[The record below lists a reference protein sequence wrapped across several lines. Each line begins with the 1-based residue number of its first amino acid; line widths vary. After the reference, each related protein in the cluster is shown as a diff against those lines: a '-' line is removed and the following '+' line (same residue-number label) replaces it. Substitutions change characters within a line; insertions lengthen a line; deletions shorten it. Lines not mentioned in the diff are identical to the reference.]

1 MRARPDFSFE
11 AATIARGLSPV
22 AGVDEAGRGPLA
34 GPVVAAAV
42 ILDPGDIPKGLDDSK
57 ALSAHRR
64 GPLCEAILARASVG
78 VGIASVEEI
87 DDMNILRAA
96 HLAMCRAIDALP
108 RVPAHVLIDGNMIP
122 RDLTFPAEAIVKGD
136 ARSQSIAAASIV
148 AKTRRDAIM
157 VDLAQQHPGYGWE
170 TNMGYGSKSHIAALR
185 EFGAT
190 PHHRRSFRPVHQIL
204 CREKRAS
211 L

>member
-1 MRARPDFSFE
+1 VRARPDFSFE

-42 ILDPGDIPKGLDDSK
+42 ILDPGDIPEGLDDSK

-108 RVPAHVLIDGNMIP
+108 PCPAM
-122 RDLTFPAEAIVKGD
+122 
-136 ARSQSIAAASIV
+136 S
-148 AKTRRDAIM
+148 
-157 VDLAQQHPGYGWE
+157 
-170 TNMGYGSKSHIAALR
+170 
-185 EFGAT
+185 
-190 PHHRRSFRPVHQIL
+190 
-204 CREKRAS
+204 
-211 L
+211 